1 MNPTAFSHTSAVQ
14 DEASQGDAFR
24 SVLPELEALSPERLQ
39 PITTDIPS
47 AVATAL
53 GALPRLM
60 AQRDALATLPDFDLA
75 RFDKIELY
83 ARALNYAH
91 RLFLIASQPPDDL
104 RALQEEGA
112 QLREVLFKDA
122 SAAIARGLIPK
133 DALDDL
139 KGVNGY
145 KNTALDLQ
153 ILVGALQEN
162 WTKVKGRCGTTE
174 EELAYADKLVIHL
187 LRTVGTR
194 EIGPEGVAQTT
205 DARLRAYTL
214 LVSAYDDAR
223 RALSYLR
230 RHTGDADRIAPT
242 LFGPRN
248 SKKKESSESD
258 IATETTEQSVIVPDA
273 SPDQPALGLGAPKP
287 APTGAVNPADPFAN

>member
-1 MNPTAFSHTSAVQ
+1 MNSIAFSHTSAVQ
-14 DEASQGDAFR
+14 EEASQEDAYR
-24 SVLPELEALSPERLQ
+24 SILLELEALSPERLQ
-39 PITTDIPS
+39 PITTDISS

-53 GALPRLM
+53 GALPRLLT
-60 AQRDALATLPDFDLA
+60 QREALAKLPDFDLA
-75 RFDKIELY
+75 RFDKIEVY

-91 RLFLIASQPPDDL
+91 RLFMIASQPPDDL
-104 RALQEEGA
+104 KAMQEEGA

-139 KGVNGY
+139 KGANGY
-145 KNTALDLQ
+145 KNTAVDLQ

-162 WTKVKGRCGTTE
+162 WAKVKGRCGTTE

-214 LVSAYDDAR
+214 LVNTYDDAR

-230 RHTGDADRIAPT
+230 RQAGDAERIAPT

-248 SKKKESSESD
+248 SKKKESSEVD
-258 IATETTEQSVIVPDA
+258 VATEPATQSATAEGTPQQAAMGHTQPTAVPLA
-273 SPDQPALGLGAPKP
+273 AA
-287 APTGAVNPADPFAN
+287 NPAEPYVD